1 MKKGFTLVEMI
12 VTIIIFS
19 FITIISL
26 TLLQKLSLKTNVNN
40 QNCYNLY
47 NNSLIIKNIKRSF
60 NFDKRIDY
68 EINNEELYLTNG
80 NHFLLLYKD
89 KTIFDQQNYE
99 AIMEDFTFI
108 DNTLLQINFKT
119 TYQNYSLTI
128 RGDFHEIH
136 SS

>member
-128 RGDFHEIH
+128 RGDFHER
-136 SS
+136 